1 MWGKG
6 GTKDWPKRKFKLD
19 FRGKDFKIK
28 WDASGEE
35 TKVEE
40 VNLHSAYDEPGSESY
55 LRETLAAA
63 SLARLGVP
71 ASQARHVVLRRNGV
85 FYGLYVIVEQVDST
99 FLERRGFD
107 PRGALFKAVHWK
119 LSNLRPPA
127 PGWAPCRYDPEWEL
141 GWGPCPEVYRYAV
154 DNDFSSEEAATNAEF
169 NLQQLLD
176 ALKFVNEDQGSA
188 EQMTQRL
195 YSSID
200 VESATREMAAQTT
213 MLHQDRCTKNYY
225 VYRSPQDGKWSR
237 IPWDMVRA

>member
-85 FYGLYVIVEQVDST
+85 FYGL
-99 FLERRGFD
+99 
-107 PRGALFKAVHWK
+107 
-119 LSNLRPPA
+119 
-127 PGWAPCRYDPEWEL
+127 
-141 GWGPCPEVYRYAV
+141 
-154 DNDFSSEEAATNAEF
+154 
-169 NLQQLLD
+169 
-176 ALKFVNEDQGSA
+176 
-188 EQMTQRL
+188 
-195 YSSID
+195 
-200 VESATREMAAQTT
+200 
-213 MLHQDRCTKNYY
+213 
-225 VYRSPQDGKWSR
+225 
-237 IPWDMVRA
+237 